1 MNLNRLESLVGQENI
16 DKIKKLKILILGL
29 GGVGGYTVE
38 SLVRCGVS
46 NITLV
51 DGDTIKDSNINRQ
64 IITTSRNK
72 NKYKT
77 KEWKKRIKLINKD
90 AIVNIINTHITED
103 NMECL
108 FSDKYDY
115 IVDACDTSRVK
126 VKLIRECHNR
136 GIKLVSSMGT
146 ANKIDATKIII
157 TTLDKTNTD
166 PLAKKI
172 RKDLGKEKDIMKD
185 VVVVTSTE
193 KAINNTML
201 GSTAYVPGVAGLLIT
216 NYIINDV
223 CNKKI
228 L

>member
-16 DKIKKLKILILGL
+16 DKIKKLKILVLGL

-103 NMECL
+103 NIECL

-136 GIKLVSSMGT
+136 GIMLVSSMGT